1 MARPLLIA
9 AVLAGAPVLGA
20 GCAGAG
26 VGAGVDAGVGAA
38 ANAQMVAAARPEP
51 ASEMASEMGP
61 KPALTPAHTPARTPA
76 LDPAWVQRGEDAYF
90 RCKGCHSIAKGAP
103 SSAGPNLY
111 AVIGRRAGR
120 YPGYPFSDALAQSGV
135 VWDAQ
140 SLDAFLAD
148 PSGYIPGSEMRRGT
162 VREAETRAAIIAFLA
177 AQSD

>member
-38 ANAQMVAAARPEP
+38 ASAEMGAAARPEP
-51 ASEMASEMGP
+51 PSQPASEMASQSAP
-61 KPALTPAHTPARTPA
+61 KPSRTPA
-76 LDPAWVQRGEDAYF
+76 LDPAWVQRGEEAYF
-90 RCKGCHSIAKGAP
+90 RCKGCHSIAKGAL

-120 YPGYPFSDALAQSGV
+120 YPGYPFSDALAQSDV

-162 VREAETRAAIIAFLA
+162 VREAETRAAIIAYLA

>member
-1 MARPLLIA
+1 MHPNRHPKWHPKR
-9 AVLAGAPVLGA
+9 APNPSA
-20 GCAGAG
+20 PRRA
-26 VGAGVDAGVGAA
+26 
-38 ANAQMVAAARPEP
+38 
-51 ASEMASEMGP
+51 
-61 KPALTPAHTPARTPA
+61 PA
-76 LDPAWVQRGEDAYF
+76 LDPAWVQRGEEAYF

-148 PSGYIPGSEMRRGT
+148 PSGYIPGSEMRRGA
-162 VREAETRAAIIAFLA
+162 VREAETRAAIIAYLA

>member
-1 MARPLLIA
+1 MARLLLIA

-20 GCAGAG
+20 GCAGT
-26 VGAGVDAGVGAA
+26 GAGFGAGADIVAA
-38 ANAQMVAAARPEP
+38 ANPEP
-51 ASEMASEMGP
+51 ASEQEPDPAITP
-61 KPALTPAHTPARTPA
+61 APTRALTPA
-76 LDPAWVQRGEDAYF
+76 LVQRGEEAYF

-111 AVIGRRAGR
+111 AVIGRRAGS
-120 YPGYPFSDALAQSGV
+120 YPGYPFSDELAQSGV

-148 PSGYIPGSEMRRGT
+148 PSGYIPGSDMRRGT
-162 VREAETRAAIIAFLA
+162 VREAETRAAIIAYLA

>member
-1 MARPLLIA
+1 MARPWLIA
-9 AVLAGAPVLGA
+9 AVLAGALALGA
-20 GCAGAG
+20 GCTGAG
-26 VGAGVDAGVGAA
+26 VAAGAAADLGAGVDAE
-38 ANAQMVAAARPEP
+38 MVAAARPEP
-51 ASEMASEMGP
+51 VSEQVA
-61 KPALTPAHTPARTPA
+61 KPALTPALTPARTPA
-76 LDPAWVQRGEDAYF
+76 LDPAWVQRGEDAYS

-111 AVIGRRAGR
+111 AVIGRAAGR
-120 YPGYPFSDALAQSGV
+120 YPGYPFSDALVQSGV

-162 VREAETRAAIIAFLA
+162 VREAETRAAIIAYLA

>member
-38 ANAQMVAAARPEP
+38 ANAEMVAAARPEP
-51 ASEMASEMGP
+51 ASEMASEQAP
-61 KPALTPAHTPARTPA
+61 KPVRTSA

-162 VREAETRAAIIAFLA
+162 VREAETRAAIIAYLA